1 MSELADE
8 LLLEHE
14 EKMTNVI
21 TSCQHELNTVR
32 TGRANPGVLDQIY
45 VEYYGAP
52 TQLKSLAGITSPEA
66 NQLYIKPFDKTCLK
80 DIVAAL
86 NASNLGI
93 APQNDG
99 NGIRLVLPKMTEER
113 RKELVKLVGKMAEQ
127 AKVNVRNIR
136 RDLNEDVKKLELPED
151 DEKSALDDI
160 QKLTD
165 KKIVEVEAITEEKN
179 KDLMSI

>member
-1 MSELADE
+1 MEELEMAI
-8 LLLEHE
+8 LEGE
-14 EKMTNVI
+14 ERMDKAI
-21 TSCQHELNTVR
+21 LAYKHELSTVR
-32 TGRANPGVLDQIY
+32 TGRANASLLDSIS
-45 VEYYGAP
+45 VEYYGVMTP
-52 TQLKSLAGITSPEA
+52 IKQLSSISIPEA
-66 NQLYIKPFDKTCLK
+66 NQLYIKPYDKSSIK
-80 DIVAAL
+80 AIEGAIM
-86 NASNLGI
+86 ASPLGLT
-93 APQNDG
+93 PQSDS

>member
-1 MSELADE
+1 
-8 LLLEHE
+8 
-14 EKMTNVI
+14 
-21 TSCQHELNTVR
+21 
-32 TGRANPGVLDQIY
+32 
-45 VEYYGAP
+45 
-52 TQLKSLAGITSPEA
+52 
-66 NQLYIKPFDKTCLK
+66 
-80 DIVAAL
+80 
-86 NASNLGI
+86 
-93 APQNDG
+93 
-99 NGIRLVLPKMTEER
+99 MTEER